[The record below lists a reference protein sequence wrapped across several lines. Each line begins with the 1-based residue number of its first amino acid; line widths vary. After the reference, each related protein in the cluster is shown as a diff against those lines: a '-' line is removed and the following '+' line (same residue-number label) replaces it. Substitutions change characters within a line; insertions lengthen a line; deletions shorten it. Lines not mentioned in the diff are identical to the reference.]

1 MPTGWNTTN
10 TFSDSMDDIRD
21 SARTVR
27 EFANVMG
34 RLVDM
39 ERLES
44 NTGLNWKE
52 IALSKLTAQNIQETT
67 DLEENP
73 QEIVDSLF
81 TVELTQVGMSVFMTD
96 LAKVRITTKVASK
109 LGVLTENAMARKKDI
124 DYIAIAQSATTDL
137 GTAGNPMSSDLISA
151 AVANVKGNTTEPW
164 DGVIHAVMKTF
175 QLKDLQ
181 DEGVAGL
188 GTYPI
193 PQGLT
198 EQFMRKG
205 FSGTLFGAN
214 IHTDDNISVDSSDDA
229 IAFVFGGGAGG
240 AIVAVE
246 GVEARRV
253 TERKEGIGGGA
264 EIMYCTDQ
272 YGTGVRQ
279 QAWMRAITADSAAPT
294 A

>member
-81 TVELTQVGMSVFMTD
+81 TVELTQVGMSVVMTD

-124 DYIAIAQSATTDL
+124 DYIAIAQSATADL